1 MQYLELYRI
10 DIMFNK
16 TFTLSTLILVLLI
29 AGCSNSVG
37 PVSEVIPT
45 TNFGFQLAEP
55 SHVKIWVEN
64 NYRTEVVTVLND
76 YRQAG
81 SHNVSVEMKDI
92 DGIRLPNGLYT
103 ILIKTDSFENSYPLL
118 LY

>member
-1 MQYLELYRI
+1 
-10 DIMFNK
+10 MFDK
-16 TFTLSTLILVLLI
+16 TITFSTFILFLLI

-37 PVSEVIPT
+37 PVSDVIPT

-55 SHVKIWVEN
+55 SIVTIWVEN
-64 NYRTEVVTVLND
+64 NYRTEVVSVLNEH
-76 YRQAG
+76 RQAG

-92 DGIRLPNGLYT
+92 DEKRLPNGLYT
-103 ILIKTDSFENSYPLL
+103 ILIKTDSFANSYPIL